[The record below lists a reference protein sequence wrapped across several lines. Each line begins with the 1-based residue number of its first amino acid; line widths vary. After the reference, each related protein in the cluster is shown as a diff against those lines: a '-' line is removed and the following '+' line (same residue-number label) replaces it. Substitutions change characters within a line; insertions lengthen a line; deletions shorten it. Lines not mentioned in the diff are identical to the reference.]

1 MSLSK
6 KDGDVLM
13 EKVVLYIGLTDEENK
28 ALSTEEIESIL
39 SKRDLILNLE
49 KKLKDK
55 KDKISKPKI

>member
-39 SKRDLILNLE
+39 SKRTTELLTYTLYRNILIFSAMLV
-49 KKLKDK
+49 
-55 KDKISKPKI
+55 